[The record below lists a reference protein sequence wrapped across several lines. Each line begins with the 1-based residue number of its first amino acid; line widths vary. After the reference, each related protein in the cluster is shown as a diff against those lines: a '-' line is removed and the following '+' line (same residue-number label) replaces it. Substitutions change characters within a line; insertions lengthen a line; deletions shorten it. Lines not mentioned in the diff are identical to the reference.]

1 MSMNL
6 NAMYRLVDL
15 SVLLQMIYVAF
26 CLVDISIIV
35 KSEFLISV
43 MTPVKAI

>member
-1 MSMNL
+1 MNL

-15 SVLLQMIYVAF
+15 SVLLQMFYVALCF
-26 CLVDISIIV
+26 VDKSIIV
-35 KSEFLISV
+35 KSEFIISV